1 MEPLALLDVSHVSR
15 AFGGLKAVD
24 DVTLAVAE
32 GEIVGLIG
40 PNGAGK
46 TTLFGVVSGSLA
58 PTAGSV
64 RFGGQVISGLR
75 PDVVCELGVAR
86 TYQIVKPFPHLS
98 VLENVMVGAF
108 KRHPGRADAEAHA
121 RQVLRVVGLERE
133 GPRPAGQLTLASRK
147 RLEVARALATEPRLL
162 LLDEVMAGLTP
173 TEMMHIVAL
182 IQELRQSGL
191 TVVVIEHVMRAIM
204 ALSDR
209 VVVLDHGRLIAQ
221 GAPDKIVQD
230 PAVIEAYLGEEM
242 ALAGG

>member
-1 MEPLALLDVSHVSR
+1 
-15 AFGGLKAVD
+15 
-24 DVTLAVAE
+24 
-32 GEIVGLIG
+32 
-40 PNGAGK
+40 
-46 TTLFGVVSGSLA
+46 
-58 PTAGSV
+58 
-64 RFGGQVISGLR
+64 
-75 PDVVCELGVAR
+75 
-86 TYQIVKPFPHLS
+86 
-98 VLENVMVGAF
+98 MVGAF
-108 KRHPGRADAEAHA
+108 KRHPRRADAEAHA

-209 VVVLDHGRLIAQ
+209 VLVLDHGRLIAQ